1 MEYSN
6 RKHRTEKRWLLV
18 FDNAETWS
26 ILGPCMPRANH
37 GAVLITSQDDQLG
50 QLAAE
55 EIHLRP
61 LNDTEGLE
69 LILKHLPKAG
79 ATYNVEDAKKISAQ
93 LGGLPL
99 ALGYAA
105 GHISKTK
112 WSLEEFLGFF
122 EERQIS
128 ASIFSMLA
136 PTTTHQYEK
145 SLEMVWE
152 VSLQRLEPD
161 QRKLIQILSMLNP
174 DGIPEQ
180 MLYTVHQEPEL
191 AFLSSAGID
200 VYK

>member
-1 MEYSN
+1 
-6 RKHRTEKRWLLV
+6 
-18 FDNAETWS
+18 
-26 ILGPCMPRANH
+26 MPRANH
-37 GAVLITSQDDQLG
+37 GAVLITSRNDQLRP
-50 QLAAE
+50 LAAE
-55 EIHLRP
+55 GIHLQP
-61 LNDTEGLE
+61 LNDTEGSE
-69 LILKHLPKAG
+69 LIFKYLPKAG

-122 EERQIS
+122 AGERRVS
-128 ASIFSMLA
+128 ANIFSTA

-145 SLEMVWE
+145 TLETVWE

-174 DGIPEQ
+174 DGIPER

-191 AFLSSAGID
+191 AFLNSDGID
-200 VYK
+200 VCE